1 MFNSTRAELSKTLT
15 AGMQNLLTVA
25 REDLAC
31 VVLIVS
37 DNNSVVVE
45 HMLNFLGIRHLIDNI
60 ITNPAEVIKQIKL
73 VLVALSNCK

>member
-1 MFNSTRAELSKTLT
+1 
-15 AGMQNLLTVA
+15 
-25 REDLAC
+25 
-31 VVLIVS
+31 
-37 DNNSVVVE
+37 VE